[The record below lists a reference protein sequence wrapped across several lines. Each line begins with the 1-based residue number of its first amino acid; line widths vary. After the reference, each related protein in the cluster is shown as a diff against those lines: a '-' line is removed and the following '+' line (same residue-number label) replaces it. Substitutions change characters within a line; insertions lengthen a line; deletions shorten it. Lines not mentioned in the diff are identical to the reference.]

1 MSVRACVVLDPCV
14 LAGEGTSAAKMIDK
28 LDPKEQEDAMEVFTH
43 VPTRTA
49 LKHDTRTKEEKSK
62 ADEES
67 NKERVELFVKAH
79 GYRPASI
86 AKAKE
91 WIQGLKPTENE
102 GKVKGLNL
110 ARLRYA
116 RVSEDKIR
124 VGE

>member
-1 MSVRACVVLDPCV
+1 MRVCVVLDPCV
-14 LAGEGTSAAKMIDK
+14 LAGEASSAATRIAK
-28 LDPKEQEDAMEVFTH
+28 LDTEDRVAAMEAFTH

-49 LKHDTRTKEEKSK
+49 LNHDSRTKEEKSK

-116 RVSEDKIR
+116 
-124 VGE
+124 